1 MDLPLESIHK
11 HALKAAEAAA
21 CAGEQ
26 GQFWGMHDRLFA
38 NQKALAPE
46 QLRTYAEALQ
56 LDLSQFNSCLESGRH
71 AKSIRKDMATA
82 RAAGLTS
89 TPSFGIG
96 FTDPK
101 DPNKVRVV
109 QTIRG
114 AQAFSAFKTAL
125 DGLLSKVKKPPKP
138 PAAPQQ

>member
-11 HALKAAEAAA
+11 QAFKAAEAAA
-21 CAGEQ
+21 CAGDQ
-26 GQFWGMHDRLFA
+26 GQYWEMHDQLFA

-56 LDLSQFNSCLESGRH
+56 LDLSEFDSCLESSKH
-71 AKSIRKDMATA
+71 AKAVRRDMAAA

-101 DPNKVRVV
+101 NPNKVKVV
-109 QTIRG
+109 QTLRG
-114 AQAFSAFKTAL
+114 AQPFSAFKSTL
-125 DGLLSKVKKPPKP
+125 DGLLSQVKKPT

>member
-11 HALKAAEAAA
+11 QAFKAAEAAA
-21 CAGEQ
+21 CAGDQ
-26 GQFWGMHDRLFA
+26 GQYWEMHDQLFA

-46 QLRTYAEALQ
+46 QLRTYAVALQ
-56 LDLSQFNSCLESGRH
+56 LDLSEFDSCLESSKH
-71 AKSIRKDMATA
+71 AKAVRKDMATA

-101 DPNKVRVV
+101 NLNKVKVIR
-109 QTIRG
+109 TLRG
-114 AQAFSAFKTAL
+114 AQPFSAFKSTL
-125 DGLLSKVKKPPKP
+125 DGLLSQVKKPP
-138 PAAPQQ
+138 PAGPQQ

>member
-11 HALKAAEAAA
+11 QAFKAAEAAA

-26 GQFWGMHDRLFA
+26 GQFWEMHDQLFA

-56 LDLSQFNSCLESGRH
+56 LDLDKFDACLQSSRH
-71 AKSIRKDMATA
+71 AGGIRRDMAAA

-101 DPNKVRVV
+101 DPNKVKVV
-109 QTIRG
+109 RTIRG
-114 AQAFSAFKTAL
+114 AQPYNTFKTTIDAL
-125 DGLLSKVKKPPKP
+125 LAQIKKPA
-138 PAAPQQ
+138 PAPEQ

>member
-11 HALKAAEAAA
+11 QAFKAAEAAA
-21 CAGEQ
+21 CAGDQ
-26 GQFWGMHDRLFA
+26 GQYWEMHDQLFA

-56 LDLSQFNSCLESGRH
+56 LDLSEFDSCLESSKH
-71 AKSIRKDMATA
+71 ARAVRRDMAAA

-89 TPSFGIG
+89 TPSFGVG

-101 DPNKVRVV
+101 DPNKVKVV
-109 QTIRG
+109 RTLRG
-114 AQAFSAFKTAL
+114 AQPFSAFKAAL
-125 DGLLSKVKKPPKP
+125 DSLLAQAEKED
-138 PAAPQQ
+138 AGARQ

>member
-11 HALKAAEAAA
+11 QAFKAAEAAA
-21 CAGEQ
+21 CAGDQ
-26 GQFWGMHDRLFA
+26 GQYWEMHDRLFA

-56 LDLSQFNSCLESGRH
+56 LDLSEFDSCLESSTH
-71 AKSIRKDMATA
+71 ARRVRKDMATA

-101 DPNKVRVV
+101 DPNKVKVV
-109 QTIRG
+109 RTLRG
-114 AQAFSAFKTAL
+114 AQPFSTFKSTL
-125 DGLLSKVKKPPKP
+125 DSLLSQVEKPP